1 MSQFDRNP
9 NSYPDNPEESSSRR
23 ALMTVGSN
31 VPVTNPFGVGVT
43 SPPTDIVRGGMDKTW
58 LFNSLRRRWLLA
70 TCMGLLVGSL
80 LAFLLY
86 FFIVPETNRAIAQYE
101 VKSSQ
106 STLMQA
112 ANPMEARTFDIFKAT
127 QIAYIK
133 SPYVLNAAL
142 GADNRRAFN
151 SSFFSGVD
159 EDDRLQYLAERL
171 RANFPENGE
180 LLQISLSGDED
191 KEELKAIVDAVS
203 KAYNQEVVFREQTEQ
218 LRPMGLLKTALSAL
232 DAEIRGKLQTYQTLL
247 KDSGSSK
254 AYEGFDPETKL
265 MLDEVTNLQKA
276 KTDSE
281 TQLAQ
286 AQMQFQIMQQQLLD
300 PALVDQMID
309 EQLQSDPQMNQ
320 LLQQQMAYESYVST
334 LRSTV
339 KFGNSPEIKRYE
351 RMRDQVSQQIAQYKQ
366 QMKGQLAG
374 AQANA
379 PNPMMT
385 RIVSEFSITQGMLK
399 NKIATY
405 EKRMSELQDELLEK
419 ANIDTDLMIKETEL
433 ERLQEVQKDIAINIQ
448 KLQVESNAPERIRPI
463 GVTDGVA
470 DVQIIPGM
478 NEVMRYA
485 ITTLGGIGGFLLA
498 ALGVAF
504 MEFTSR
510 RLNGPEQMD
519 EGLGIRVV
527 GTLPSLSG
535 RGALDPSQPIVA
547 QLTEGID
554 SVRTALMHESTT
566 KKRQIVLITS
576 PATLEGRTTVAS
588 QLAASLARAGR
599 RTLLVDGD
607 LRSPSLHELFE
618 VPLEDGFSEVLRA
631 EIDVADVIRPTYT
644 ENLWLLTAGYCDSG
658 AIKALANDQVQPI
671 FAKLRADYD
680 FIIIDGAPVLGL
692 SDSLLFGQ
700 HVDGAILSVLRDFSQ
715 VHKIQQ
721 AADLLTSVGV
731 RMIGAV
737 VNGVKMRADRR
748 VTHLQMT
755 PPKQSTKQI
764 AATATA
770 ATAAGAATATAT
782 ADDAVTELD
791 DFDLDSLDS

>member
-9 NSYPDNPEESSSRR
+9 NSYPDNPEESGSRR

-58 LFNSLRRRWLLA
+58 LLNSLRRRWLLA
-70 TCMGLLVGSL
+70 TCMGLLVGST
-80 LAFLLY
+80 LAALLY
-86 FFIVPETNRAIAQYE
+86 FLVVPETNRAVAQYE

-191 KEELKAIVDAVS
+191 PEELKAIVDAVS

-218 LRPMGLLKTALSAL
+218 LRPMGLLKTALTAL
-232 DAEIRGKLQTYQTLL
+232 DAEIRGKLTTYQTLL

-265 MLDEVTNLQKA
+265 MLDEVTNLQKS
-276 KTDSE
+276 KTDAE

-300 PALVDQMID
+300 PALVDQMIE
-309 EQLQSDPQMNQ
+309 EQLQNDPQMNQ

-339 KFGNSPEIKRYE
+339 KNGQSPEIKRYE

-385 RIVSEFSITQGMLK
+385 RIVSEFGITQGMLK
-399 NKIATY
+399 NKIAGY
-405 EKRMSELQDELLEK
+405 EQRMGELQDELLEK

-463 GVTDGVA
+463 GVTEGVA

-485 ITTLGGIGGFLLA
+485 ITTIGGLGGFLLA
-498 ALGVAF
+498 ALGIAY
-504 MEFTSR
+504 MEFTNR

-644 ENLWLLTAGYCDSG
+644 EGLWLLTAGYCDAG
-658 AIKALANDQVQPI
+658 AVHALATDQVQPI

-737 VNGVKMRADRR
+737 VNGVKTRADRR
-748 VTHLQMT
+748 VTHLQVT

-764 AATATA
+764 AAASATTA
-770 ATAAGAATATAT
+770 AAGGAATAVAE
-782 ADDAVTELD
+782 DEVTELD
-791 DFDLDSLDS
+791 DFDLDSLDK